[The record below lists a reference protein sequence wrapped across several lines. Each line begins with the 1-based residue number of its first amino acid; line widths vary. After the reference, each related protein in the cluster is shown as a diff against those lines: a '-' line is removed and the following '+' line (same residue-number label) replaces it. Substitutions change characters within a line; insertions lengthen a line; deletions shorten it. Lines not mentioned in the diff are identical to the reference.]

1 LIIFLSQNKIIIQKI
16 HSFKLIYPVLVKL
29 LLFQRRFEPE
39 KKSSSTYLIHE
50 VSVLPIVLDNT
61 WSSGNLSFFIKIP

>member
-1 LIIFLSQNKIIIQKI
+1 LIQ
-16 HSFKLIYPVLVKL
+16 
-29 LLFQRRFEPE
+29 
-39 KKSSSTYLIHE
+39 E